1 MLDTNADG
9 KDLTTYIY
17 LLVDDLCL
25 IMCFM
30 TYIEQNKLVLFG
42 RGIFGAKTSSGR
54 KLV

>member
-9 KDLTTYIY
+9 KDLTIYIC

-30 TYIEQNKLVLFG
+30 TYTKQNKLLLFG
-42 RGIFGAKTSSGR
+42 RDIFGAKTSSGR
-54 KLV
+54 